1 MGRTVYLFT
10 LALLISLNVQAGVI
24 LHEGTYQGK
33 NLYVLNPFA
42 GSGVGFCTFEVTV
55 NDEITTDELNSSA
68 FEIDFTALQIELGG
82 KVEVK
87 IKHKDD
93 CTPKVLNPEVLKPK
107 STYVISSI
115 KVDKGGVL
123 RWTTN
128 GESGELP
135 FTIEQFRWNKWI
147 KLGQVD
153 GKGTTVSH
161 NYSFKVAHHSGEN
174 KYRVKQVDFSRKP
187 RYSPN
192 ATFNSPTPNISFT
205 PLKVNKEII
214 FTSSTMYEI
223 FDQYGNLVK
232 KGADT
237 QINVSNLKKGIY
249 YLNFDNQM
257 ESFVKK

>member
-1 MGRTVYLFT
+1 MKRIVYL
-10 LALLISLNVQAGVI
+10 LALTLLAINVQGGII

-42 GSGVGFCTFEVTV
+42 GSGVGFCTFEVNV

-68 FEIDFTALQIELGG
+68 FEIDFSALQLELGQ

-107 STYVISSI
+107 STYEVASI

-135 FTIEQFRWNKWI
+135 FVVEQFRWNKWI
-147 KLGQVD
+147 KLGQVE
-153 GKGTTVSH
+153 GRGTSAAH

-174 KYRVKQVDFSRKP
+174 KYRVKQVDFTRKP

-192 ATFNSPTPNISFT
+192 ASFNSMNPRTTFSPV
-205 PLKVNKEII
+205 KVNKEII
-214 FTSSTMYEI
+214 FSASTMYEI

-232 KGADT
+232 KGADAN
-237 QINVSNLKKGIY
+237 INVSNLKKGIY